1 MIHSNGSSQDLFHD
15 TSSLPGGKKPTNTNT
30 TLEVLRL
37 WRNIPGVE
45 LPADDILEH
54 LVDSFFSSV
63 NWFMMVFREDTFR
76 QRYAEMLQQNQVKYN
91 DSTFYWTWLLVIGL
105 GAHYAALK
113 DPTDQISP
121 QYQQLSRDIVA
132 SIEINFLRII
142 GRPTIEAVQICV
154 LLGSF
159 IFYTRPTTGLGIC
172 GMGVKIAQVIGLHR
186 ESFWRRRL
194 S

>member
-121 QYQQLSRDIVA
+121 
-132 SIEINFLRII
+132 
-142 GRPTIEAVQICV
+142 
-154 LLGSF
+154 
-159 IFYTRPTTGLGIC
+159 
-172 GMGVKIAQVIGLHR
+172 
-186 ESFWRRRL
+186 
-194 S
+194 